1 MKMHALIYIY
11 MCSAVFFALCK
22 VKKIARKFC
31 NVKKIADICKVCIAN
46 LSVQLYEIMAK
57 ARVSINPMYKG
68 GAGGY
73 TFYVRGGEQ
82 VVRQRRNNS
91 NYGESAS
98 RTRAQMIR
106 RIMWGNLVNVYKS
119 IKSWQQKAYD
129 SKAIGQTDYNLFM
142 KLNIAMASV
151 GVTKAACEQGFAV
164 FENYQVSKGS
174 LPPIVY
180 DKNDQLHHIV
190 TNIIYTQAITS
201 STTVGEFSAEI
212 VAKNP
217 QFQAGDNIA
226 VIFCRNHQWIG
237 AEWPYAYSIYT
248 EVTLNV
254 SDTRLITDITDLGER
269 LTKGASD
276 TLDVNYTAP
285 SPGGDPVVEG
295 VAIIHTRKVNGQLFV
310 SSQNIVMETD
320 QFIQRYSG
328 DEWYNHCIESYGIQ
342 VDVPLDPNFNQ
353 GIITRVTANDA
364 ALQNAAV
371 LSGSQTIRVYGN
383 KLYGNGYS
391 FVHNGIVYTPLSS
404 TDEYD
409 EFILT
414 DNGSYIIYIDDQI
427 FMSFSVS
434 GIVTPSEL
442 SGQVNAALKNPTSG
456 TVTFPLSTSSGC
468 LNYPHVANEDYP
480 QIVCDCFYNE
490 GYEYDE
496 DDFSC
501 EGGVITSMNDVP
513 DRSFVALRLSP
524 TDSSTPLVV
533 RFKDYIFLV
542 ANYEID

>member
-1 MKMHALIYIY
+1 
-11 MCSAVFFALCK
+11 
-22 VKKIARKFC
+22 
-31 NVKKIADICKVCIAN
+31 
-46 LSVQLYEIMAK
+46 MAK

-73 TFYVRGGEQ
+73 SFYVRGGEQ
-82 VVRQRRNNS
+82 VVRQRKNNS

-106 RIMWGNLVNVYKS
+106 RIMWGNLVNVYKA

-129 SKAIGQTDYNLFM
+129 SKAVGQTDYNLFM
-142 KLNIAMASV
+142 KLNIAMTSV

-174 LPPIVY
+174 LPPVVY
-180 DKNDQLHHIV
+180 DKNVQLHHIV

-212 VAKNP
+212 IAKNP

-237 AEWPYAYSIYT
+237 AEWPYAYSVYT
-248 EVTLNV
+248 EITLNTA
-254 SDTRLITDITDLGER
+254 DTTVVADIPELGER
-269 LTKGASD
+269 LTKGTND

-320 QFIQRYSG
+320 QFILRYSG

-342 VDVPLDPNFNQ
+342 VDVPLDPNFDQ

-371 LSGSQTIRVYGN
+371 LSGSQVVRVYGN
-383 KLYGNGYS
+383 KLYGNGYE
-391 FVHNGIVYTPLSS
+391 FIHNGIEYVPLRS
-404 TDEYD
+404 TDDYD
-409 EFILT
+409 EYILT
-414 DNGSYIIYIDDQI
+414 DSGSYTISIDGLRYI
-427 FMSFSVS
+427 SFSVYGVS
-434 GIVTPSEL
+434 FPDEL
-442 SGQVNAALKNPTSG
+442 AGGLYAYQAPGTNYDGVVNRRYAEGS
-456 TVTFPLSTSSGC
+456 C
-468 LNYPHVANEDYP
+468 LNYPFEVDSSLPYFLMFIKYPSGSPVTADEFTVVNGSVVSSSDVAGE
-480 QIVCDCFYNE
+480 E
-490 GYEYDE
+490 
-496 DDFSC
+496 
-501 EGGVITSMNDVP
+501 
-513 DRSFVALRLSP
+513 RLDIWLQP
-524 TDSSTPLVV
+524 TDASKPMYVE
-533 RFKDYIFLV
+533 FDEFIIFV
-542 ANYEID
+542 GNYNA

>member
-1 MKMHALIYIY
+1 
-11 MCSAVFFALCK
+11 
-22 VKKIARKFC
+22 
-31 NVKKIADICKVCIAN
+31 
-46 LSVQLYEIMAK
+46 MAK

-106 RIMWGNLVNVYKS
+106 RIMWGNLVNVYKA

-174 LPPIVY
+174 LPPVVY

-190 TNIIYTQAITS
+190 TNIIYTQSITS
-201 STTVGEFSAEI
+201 ATTVGEFSAEI
-212 VAKNP
+212 IAKNP

-237 AEWPYAYSIYT
+237 AEWPYAYSVYT

-254 SDTRLITDITDLGER
+254 SDTRLLSDITELGER
-269 LTKGASD
+269 LTVGAND

-310 SSQNIVMETD
+310 SSQNIVMETN

-328 DEWYNHCIESYGIQ
+328 EEWYNHCIESYGIQ
-342 VDVPLDPNFNQ
+342 VDVPLDPNFDQ
-353 GIITRVTANDA
+353 GIITRVTANGA

-371 LSGSQTIRVYGN
+371 LSGSQTVRVYGD
-383 KLYGNGYS
+383 KLYGNGYR
-391 FVHNGIVYTPLSS
+391 FVHNGIEYVPLQS
-404 TDEYD
+404 TDDFD
-409 EFILT
+409 EFLLT
-414 DNGSYIIYIDDQI
+414 ANGSYEIYVSERV

-434 GIVTPSEL
+434 GIVVPSVMTGSIAGDL
-442 SGQVNAALKNPTSG
+442 TKANDQSA
-456 TVTFPLSTSSGC
+456 SSLPERTNDYC
-468 LNYPHVANEDYP
+468 LNYPHQVSAEFDTIRVY
-480 QIVCDCFYNE
+480 IGFDDVTDV
-490 GYEYDE
+490 DE
-496 DDFSC
+496 TDFTAVGAEIS
-501 EGGVITSMNDVP
+501 N
-513 DRSFVALRLSP
+513 
-524 TDSSTPLVV
+524 
-533 RFKDYIFLV
+533 FLV
-542 ANYEID
+542 NTTANSVRLLITPTTSSEPCYVKFGDFVIFVGNYTD

>member
-1 MKMHALIYIY
+1 
-11 MCSAVFFALCK
+11 
-22 VKKIARKFC
+22 
-31 NVKKIADICKVCIAN
+31 
-46 LSVQLYEIMAK
+46 
-57 ARVSINPMYKG
+57 MYKG

-73 TFYVRGGEQ
+73 SFYVRGGEQ
-82 VVRQRRNNS
+82 VVRQRKNNS

-106 RIMWGNLVNVYKS
+106 RIMWGNLVNIYKS

-129 SKAIGQTDYNLFM
+129 TKAIGQTDYNIFM
-142 KLNIAMASV
+142 KLNIPMASV

-174 LPPIVY
+174 LPPVVY

-190 TNIIYTQAITS
+190 TNIVYTQAITA

-212 VAKNP
+212 IAKNP

-254 SDTRLITDITDLGER
+254 SDTSLLADIAELGER
-269 LTKGASD
+269 LTKGTND

-295 VAIIHTRKVNGQLFV
+295 VAIIHTRKVSGQLFV

-342 VDVPLDPNFNQ
+342 ADVPLDPNFEQ

-371 LSGSQTIRVYGN
+371 LTGSQTIRVYGN

-391 FVHNGIVYTPLSS
+391 FVHDGIEYTPLGS

-409 EFILT
+409 EYILT
-414 DNGSYIIYIDDQI
+414 DNGSYTIYIDGQRY
-427 FMSFSVS
+427 MSFSVQGISYPAEMTGRVVGALLGS
-434 GIVTPSEL
+434 GGSIIAGTTE
-442 SGQVNAALKNPTSG
+442 QTTSY
-456 TVTFPLSTSSGC
+456 C
-468 LNYPHVANEDYP
+468 LNYAEKIGGDATMLLARVYFDDVEEVEQSDFEVVGGALTNYIESAAENYSTIFITPTSADDVVYMTYKGS
-480 QIVCDCFYNE
+480 IVFVGNYN
-490 GYEYDE
+490 G
-496 DDFSC
+496 
-501 EGGVITSMNDVP
+501 
-513 DRSFVALRLSP
+513 
-524 TDSSTPLVV
+524 
-533 RFKDYIFLV
+533 
-542 ANYEID
+542 

>member
-1 MKMHALIYIY
+1 
-11 MCSAVFFALCK
+11 
-22 VKKIARKFC
+22 
-31 NVKKIADICKVCIAN
+31 
-46 LSVQLYEIMAK
+46 MAK

-73 TFYVRGGEQ
+73 SFYVRGGEQ
-82 VVRQRRNNS
+82 VVRQRKNNS
-91 NYGESAS
+91 NYGETAS

-106 RIMWGNLVNVYKS
+106 RIMWGNLVNIYKS

-129 SKAIGQTDYNLFM
+129 TKAIGQTDYNIFM
-142 KLNIAMASV
+142 KLNIPMASV

-174 LPPIVY
+174 LPPIIY

-190 TNIIYTQAITS
+190 TNIIYTQAITAA
-201 STTVGEFSAEI
+201 TTVGEFSAEI
-212 VAKNP
+212 IAMNP

-254 SDTRLITDITDLGER
+254 SDTSLLADITELGER
-269 LTKGASD
+269 LTQGAND
-276 TLDVNYTAP
+276 TLDVNFTAP

-295 VAIIHTRKVNGQLFV
+295 VAIIHTRKVNGQLLV

-328 DEWYNHCIESYGIQ
+328 DEWYNHCIESYGINA
-342 VDVPLDPNFNQ
+342 DVPLDPNFEQ

-371 LSGSQTIRVYGN
+371 LSGSQVVRVYGN
-383 KLYGNGYS
+383 KLYGNGYK
-391 FVHNGIVYTPLSS
+391 FMYNGIQYVPLQS
-404 TDEYD
+404 TDNYD

-414 DNGSYIIYIDDQI
+414 ADGSYVITVDERVY
-427 FMSFSVS
+427 MSFTVS
-434 GIVTPSEL
+434 GITYPAEM
-442 SGQVNAALKNPTSG
+442 TG
-456 TVTFPLSTSSGC
+456 TVAAYLVDENNQNVDGSRRETNEYC
-468 LNYPHVANEDYP
+468 LNYPLKVGGEAVALNPSVVFSDLENV
-480 QIVCDCFYNE
+480 QE
-490 GYEYDE
+490 S
-496 DDFSC
+496 DFEVTNGAFSVFQLVTASNLAVMIITPTDADKVVYVTYK
-501 EGGVITSMNDVP
+501 GVII
-513 DRSFVALRLSP
+513 FVG
-524 TDSSTPLVV
+524 
-533 RFKDYIFLV
+533 
-542 ANYEID
+542 NYTA